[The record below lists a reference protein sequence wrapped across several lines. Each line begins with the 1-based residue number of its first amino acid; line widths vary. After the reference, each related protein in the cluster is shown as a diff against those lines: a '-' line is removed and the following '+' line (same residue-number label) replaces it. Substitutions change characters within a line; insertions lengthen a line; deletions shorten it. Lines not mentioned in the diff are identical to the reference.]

1 MDNTLKCPFKNAD
14 NADEKKE
21 CDREKCVLWHEGGC
35 AFIHLVRELGILN
48 ETMRNIQSKY

>member
-1 MDNTLKCPFKNAD
+1 MDNKLKCPFKGG
-14 NADEKKE
+14 DEPKE

>member
-1 MDNTLKCPFKNAD
+1 MNNILKCPFKSAD